1 MKLTKIA
8 GVPILSFLLMLASGA
23 NAFAQTESDF
33 SVWKHPGVAKH
44 PATDFG
50 TVITGYTGS
59 ARAVTI
65 PATINGSPV
74 IGIEDYAFAG
84 NTNITSVVIP
94 DSVKNLGDYAFQ
106 NCTALTSVTLPAYL
120 KKIDNGAFSGCTSLK
135 AVTVPAS
142 VTKIGFQA
150 FQGCTS
156 LASITVPS
164 GVKRIENWA
173 FASCPALNSAS
184 QTAIRLR
191 GYTGTF

>member
-1 MKLTKIA
+1 MKRTKIA
-8 GVPILSFLLMLASGA
+8 GFLVLLMIAAGT
-23 NAFAQTESDF
+23 NVFAQTASDF
-33 SVWKHPGVAKH
+33 TVWKHPGVAKH
-44 PATDFG
+44 PTTDFG

-74 IGIEDYAFAG
+74 IGIEDYAFMG
-84 NTNITSVVIP
+84 NTNITSVIIP
-94 DSVKNLGDYAFQ
+94 DSVKSLGDNVFQ

-120 KKIDNGAFSGCTSLK
+120 KKIDNSAFAGCTSLRT
-135 AVTVPAS
+135 VTLPNS

-164 GVKRIENWA
+164 SVTKIEDWA
-173 FASCPALNSAS
+173 FMSCPALNSAS
-184 QTAIRLR
+184 QTAIRAK
-191 GYTGTF
+191 GYKGTF

>member
-1 MKLTKIA
+1 MKRTKIA
-8 GVPILSFLLMLASGA
+8 GFLVLLMIAAGT
-23 NAFAQTESDF
+23 NVFAQTASDF
-33 SVWKHPGVAKH
+33 TVWKHPGVAKH
-44 PATDFG
+44 PTTDFG

-74 IGIEDYAFAG
+74 IGIEDYAFMG
-84 NTNITSVVIP
+84 NTNITSVIIP
-94 DSVKNLGDYAFQ
+94 DSVKSLGDNVFQ

-120 KKIDNGAFSGCTSLK
+120 KKIDNSAFAGCTSLR
-135 AVTVPAS
+135 TVALPNS

-164 GVKRIENWA
+164 SVTKIEDWA
-173 FASCPALNSAS
+173 FMSCPALNSAS
-184 QTAIRLR
+184 QTAIRAK
-191 GYTGTF
+191 GYKGTF